1 MAQKE
6 QQLEA
11 LLGSGGNPAQV
22 GILVIQI
29 HAIQQQIM
37 QTQQVFL
44 ANLANLLDQDQQQLL
59 AAVVVAAQLQPV
71 LPAFVALQLF

>member
-1 MAQKE
+1 
-6 QQLEA
+6 
-11 LLGSGGNPAQV
+11 
-22 GILVIQI
+22 
-29 HAIQQQIM
+29 M

-44 ANLANLLDQDQQQLL
+44 ANLADLLDQDQQQLL